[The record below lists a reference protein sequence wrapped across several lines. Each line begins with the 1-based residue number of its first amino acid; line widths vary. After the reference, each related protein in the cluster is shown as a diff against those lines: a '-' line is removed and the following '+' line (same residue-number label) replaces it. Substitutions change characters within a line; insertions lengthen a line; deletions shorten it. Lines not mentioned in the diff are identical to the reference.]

1 MDINLILSAQTLR
14 LAPLLKC
21 SEPVS
26 GLRVL
31 KNVAT
36 RTYLKVTPEQWLILQ
51 KFEKPKMV
59 PAMLGEVI
67 RDRQCLPLGESYE
80 LILKAF
86 RAGILLEPGPE
97 PEAVQANDWHWGV
110 RPSVLRRPVVA
121 LFCAGLVMALGFH
134 PRLPPTVLDGLV
146 GLALLS
152 AARSFGELLAC
163 CMIRGAG
170 GEVYRPR
177 WRWAALPPHFAT
189 DQADAVMLPRGEQ
202 VIIALASPAALAAAA
217 GIAAW
222 HRPEW
227 AFFSLVGL
235 VLSLRPIFGARLAM
249 LIQVG
254 SARAPSD
261 SEHAYVF
268 PPNRRPEIRARLLR
282 RALSQATTWCRVAY
296 AVVWTLVVL
305 YWIGRLTEIPP
316 WSMAFW
322 RINGLRVAVAT
333 CGSLAL
339 LCAGYLSWEVYVW
352 ARGRAR
358 LWRNT
363 VRLWRSRWFA
373 GDAAVPDESA
383 RLKLLAASP
392 MFSGLQP
399 AQRLE
404 LARKMAVTRHGP
416 WRALLGNCDIP
427 THVSIIVS
435 GKVSLRRR
443 LPSGR
448 TVEVHVIAEGN
459 VIGLHDLADP
469 NFPAYR
475 VRSLTPVTLLTL
487 ERPVAEELIVA
498 RITQATLADT
508 VLKRPFL
515 RRIPLCKNW
524 HLQAVDR
531 FARLS
536 SISDYPAGGGILNEG
551 QVVEDFF
558 VIFQG
563 DAKVSR
569 EGRAVATIHSGDFFG
584 EIGLM
589 QNSSPNASVTAHNGT
604 RCLRIPRVELLRFV
618 THNYTVALE
627 LERVSSKRLG
637 RPLFPLKMGDFRP
650 I

>member
-1 MDINLILSAQTLR
+1 
-14 LAPLLKC
+14 
-21 SEPVS
+21 
-26 GLRVL
+26 
-31 KNVAT
+31 
-36 RTYLKVTPEQWLILQ
+36 
-51 KFEKPKMV
+51 
-59 PAMLGEVI
+59 
-67 RDRQCLPLGESYE
+67 
-80 LILKAF
+80 
-86 RAGILLEPGPE
+86 
-97 PEAVQANDWHWGV
+97 
-110 RPSVLRRPVVA
+110 
-121 LFCAGLVMALGFH
+121 
-134 PRLPPTVLDGLV
+134 
-146 GLALLS
+146 
-152 AARSFGELLAC
+152 
-163 CMIRGAG
+163 
-170 GEVYRPR
+170 
-177 WRWAALPPHFAT
+177 
-189 DQADAVMLPRGEQ
+189 
-202 VIIALASPAALAAAA
+202 
-217 GIAAW
+217 
-222 HRPEW
+222 
-227 AFFSLVGL
+227 
-235 VLSLRPIFGARLAM
+235 
-249 LIQVG
+249 
-254 SARAPSD
+254 
-261 SEHAYVF
+261 
-268 PPNRRPEIRARLLR
+268 
-282 RALSQATTWCRVAY
+282 
-296 AVVWTLVVL
+296 
-305 YWIGRLTEIPP
+305 
-316 WSMAFW
+316 
-322 RINGLRVAVAT
+322 
-333 CGSLAL
+333 
-339 LCAGYLSWEVYVW
+339 
-352 ARGRAR
+352 
-358 LWRNT
+358 
-363 VRLWRSRWFA
+363 
-373 GDAAVPDESA
+373 
-383 RLKLLAASP
+383 
-392 MFSGLQP
+392 
-399 AQRLE
+399 
-404 LARKMAVTRHGP
+404 
-416 WRALLGNCDIP
+416 
-427 THVSIIVS
+427 VSIIVS

>member
-14 LAPLLKC
+14 LAPQLKLSDPIDGLL
-21 SEPVS
+21 
-26 GLRVL
+26 VL
-31 KNVAT
+31 KNIAA
-36 RTYLKVTPEQWLILQ
+36 RTYLMVTPEQWLILQ

-80 LILKAF
+80 LILKAL
-86 RAGILLEPGPE
+86 RANILLEPGIEPE
-97 PEAVQANDWHWGV
+97 PVQANDWHWGV
-110 RPSVLRRPVVA
+110 RPSVLRRPIIV
-121 LFCAGLVMALGFH
+121 LFCAGLLMALGFH
-134 PRLPPTVLDGLV
+134 PRLPPSILN
-146 GLALLS
+146 ALLGLGILC
-152 AARSFGELLAC
+152 AAQGFGELLVC

-177 WRWAALPPHFAT
+177 WRWTAVPPHFAT
-189 DQADAVMLPRGEQ
+189 DKADTVMLPKDEQ
-202 VIIALASPAALAAAA
+202 VIIALAAPAALAAAA
-217 GIAAW
+217 GMAAW

-227 AFFSLVGL
+227 AFFPMLGL
-235 VLSLRPIFGARLAM
+235 VLSLRPILGARLAS
-249 LIQVG
+249 LIHVG
-254 SARAPSD
+254 SERAPSD
-261 SEHAYVF
+261 SEHAYIF
-268 PPNRRPEIRARLLR
+268 PPNRRPGIRGRMLR
-282 RALSQATTWCRVAY
+282 RAVSQPTTWCRLAY
-296 AVVWTLVVL
+296 SVVWTLVVL
-305 YWIGRLTEIPP
+305 YWIGRLTDLPP
-316 WSMAFW
+316 WSAAFW

-333 CGSLAL
+333 GGSLSA
-339 LCAGYLSWEVYVW
+339 LCAGYLAWELYVW
-352 ARGRAR
+352 VRARAR
-358 LWRNT
+358 LWRSA
-363 VRLWRSRWFA
+363 VRLWRSRWFP
-373 GDAAVPDESA
+373 GDLPVLNESG

-404 LARKMAVTRHGP
+404 IARKMAVTRHGP
-416 WRALLGNCDIP
+416 WQALLGNGDVP
-427 THVSIIVS
+427 THVSMVVS

-443 LPSGR
+443 LPTGR
-448 TVEVHVIAEGN
+448 TVEVQVITEGN
-459 VIGLHDLADP
+459 MIGLHDLADP
-469 NFPAYR
+469 KFPDYR

-487 ERPVAEELIVA
+487 ERSAAEELIVR
-498 RITQATLADT
+498 RIPESTLADT

-536 SISDYPAGGGILNEG
+536 SISDYPAGDGILNEG

-563 DAKVSR
+563 DAKVTR
-569 EGRAVATIHSGDFFG
+569 DGRPLATIRSGDFFG

-627 LERVSSKRLG
+627 IERVSSKRLG
-637 RPLFPLKMGDFRP
+637 RPLFPLKIGDFRP